1 LNFFYCGD
9 KYIYVFITTVE
20 IAMEGY
26 GSRAVA
32 AITGLSQRQIDYW
45 DRTHFIKPSLAMSSG
60 KGTRR
65 LYDFMDLVRFRVAAS
80 LREKGISLRKIRKC
94 VKFLRQNKERLER
107 PLSSLKFLTDGDS
120 LFILTADR
128 KVVMDT
134 LRDGQLVFSIAI
146 GPLLSDLKGRIKE
159 VEKEKT
165 FTVDVRNRR
174 YSVILHHDKE
184 EGGFWAECPELPGC
198 LSQGETIEE
207 ALMMIRDAIR
217 GHLAVLEKVPSRCK
231 VV

>member
-1 LNFFYCGD
+1 
-9 KYIYVFITTVE
+9 
-20 IAMEGY
+20 MEGY

-65 LYDFMDLVRFRVAAS
+65 LYDFIDLIQFRVASS
-80 LREKGISLRKIRKC
+80 LREKGISLQKIRKC
-94 VKFLRQNKERLER
+94 VKFLRRNRERLER
-107 PLSSLKFLTDGDS
+107 PLASLKFLTDGES
-120 LFILTADR
+120 LFVLTADR

-134 LRDGQLVFSIAI
+134 LKEGQLVFSIAI
-146 GPLLSDLKGRIKE
+146 GPLLNDLKERIEK

-165 FTVDVRNRR
+165 FTVEIRKRR
-174 YSVILHHDKE
+174 YGVTLHHDRE
-184 EGGFWAECPELPGC
+184 EGGFWVECPELPGC

-217 GHLAVLEKVPSRCK
+217 GHLAVLEKEPSRRK
-231 VV
+231 AI

>member
-1 LNFFYCGD
+1 
-9 KYIYVFITTVE
+9 
-20 IAMEGY
+20 MEGY
-26 GSRAVA
+26 GSREVE

-45 DRTHFIKPSLAMSSG
+45 DRMHFIKPSLAMSSG

-65 LYDFMDLVRFRVAAS
+65 LYDFIDLIQFRVAAS
-80 LREKGISLRKIRKC
+80 LREKGISLQKIRKC
-94 VKFLRQNKERLER
+94 VKFLRQNRERLER
-107 PLSSLKFLTDGDS
+107 PLASLKFLTDGDS
-120 LFILTADR
+120 LFVLTTNR

-165 FTVDVRNRR
+165 FTVDVGKRR
-174 YSVILHHDKE
+174 YGVILHHDKE
-184 EGGFWAECPELPGC
+184 EGGFWVECPELPGS

-217 GHLAVLEKVPSRCK
+217 GHLAVIAKEPSRRK
-231 VV
+231 AV